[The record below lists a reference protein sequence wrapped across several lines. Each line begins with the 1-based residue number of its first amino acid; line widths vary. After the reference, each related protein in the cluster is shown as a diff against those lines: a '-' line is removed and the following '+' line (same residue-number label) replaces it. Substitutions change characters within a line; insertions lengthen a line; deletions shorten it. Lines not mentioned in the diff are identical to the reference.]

1 MHLKRRHFLHLL
13 GTLTAAYP
21 LAQVAA
27 QTDWD
32 RERPIVATMRQTLEQ
47 AFAGKDMALD
57 LRCIND
63 QQDLEFTIE
72 IRPFEFFPV
81 ASCFKAFVAYY
92 YFFSTPESE
101 WEAGEGT
108 NVYRMIVFSDNVATG
123 AVLADTADRVL
134 TSGNPIEKFNDFLF
148 ERVGIYSGL
157 HTWDWTG
164 SRTIGFRDPRYEPS
178 GVRLVTYNDEVY
190 SVDNVFTAAA
200 LAHGFDVLLRGQVF
214 AKWERM
220 QRAVQATYDLL
231 SIPAANYR
239 SPIERIFT
247 QGYTGKDGVLPAT
260 DLPVGRV
267 INDAGV
273 VSYEGRRYIIA
284 YLSMGEGDLAADDA
298 LEVVRQQIERYQGD
312 SN

>member
-1 MHLKRRHFLHLL
+1 MLLKRRHFLHLL

-21 LAQVAA
+21 VARVAA

-32 RERPIVATMRQTLEQ
+32 RERPIVATLRRTLEQ
-47 AFAGKDMALD
+47 SFAGKEMALD

-63 QQDLEFTIE
+63 QHDLEFTIQ
-72 IRPFEFFPV
+72 IRPFDFFPV

-92 YFFSTPESE
+92 YFFFTPEAE
-101 WEAGEGT
+101 WEADEGT

-123 AVLADTADRVL
+123 AVLADTADRVS
-134 TSGNPIEKFNDFLF
+134 TAGNPIEKFNDFLF

-178 GVRLVTYNDEVY
+178 NARLIPYNGESY
-190 SVDNVFTAAA
+190 AVDNVFTAAA
-200 LAHGFDVLLRGQVF
+200 LAHGFDVLLRGRVF

-220 QRAVQATYDLL
+220 QRAVQVTYDLL
-231 SIPAANYR
+231 SIPAASYE
-239 SPIERIFT
+239 SPIERIFP

-273 VSYEGRRYIIA
+273 VGYEGRRYIIA
-284 YLSMGEGDLAADDA
+284 YLSMGEGDLAAYDA
-298 LEVVRQQIERYQGD
+298 LEVVRQQIEAYEAD
-312 SN
+312 

>member
-13 GTLTAAYP
+13 GTLSVAYP
-21 LAQVAA
+21 LAQAAA

-63 QQDLEFTIE
+63 QHDLEFTIQ

-108 NVYRMIVFSDNVATG
+108 SVYRMIVFSDNVATG

-178 GVRLVTYNDEVY
+178 GVRLVSYNGEVY

-247 QGYTGKDGVLPAT
+247 DGYTGKDGVLPAT

-284 YLSMGEGDLAADDA
+284 YLSMGEGDLAADTA
-298 LEVVRQQIERYQGD
+298 LEVVRQQIELYQGD

>member
-1 MHLKRRHFLHLL
+1 
-13 GTLTAAYP
+13 
-21 LAQVAA
+21 
-27 QTDWD
+27 
-32 RERPIVATMRQTLEQ
+32 
-47 AFAGKDMALD
+47 
-57 LRCIND
+57 
-63 QQDLEFTIE
+63 
-72 IRPFEFFPV
+72 
-81 ASCFKAFVAYY
+81 
-92 YFFSTPESE
+92 
-101 WEAGEGT
+101 
-108 NVYRMIVFSDNVATG
+108 
-123 AVLADTADRVL
+123 
-134 TSGNPIEKFNDFLF
+134 
-148 ERVGIYSGL
+148 
-157 HTWDWTG
+157 
-164 SRTIGFRDPRYEPS
+164 
-178 GVRLVTYNDEVY
+178 VRLVTYNDEVY

-200 LAHGFDVLLRGQVF
+200 LVHGFDVLLRGQVF

-298 LEVVRQQIERYQGD
+298 LEAVRQQIERYNR
-312 SN
+312 SNAIRETQTDRLHDVPDEWVLATGNGWCSAGLM